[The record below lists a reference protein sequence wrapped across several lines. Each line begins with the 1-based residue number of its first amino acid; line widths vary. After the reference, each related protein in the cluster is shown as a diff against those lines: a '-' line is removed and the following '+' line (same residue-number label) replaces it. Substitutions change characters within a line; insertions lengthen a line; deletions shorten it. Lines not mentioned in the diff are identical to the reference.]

1 MGNQR
6 EPRVGIDIG
15 KVIIEPVKGGA
26 GDTTFRRGDLAKAL
40 ETPPSPGALEGVA
53 ALVEATTGQTW
64 LISKAGP
71 KMQAKT
77 KRWLKHWDFYG
88 RTGLQPKQVKFC
100 LERSQKAD
108 HCRRLKITH
117 FIDDR
122 LDVLEHLAR
131 TRAAPLSLR

>member
-1 MGNQR
+1 MAKHRQ
-6 EPRVGIDIG
+6 PRVGIDIG

-26 GDTTFRRGDLAKAL
+26 GDTTFRRGDMAKAM

-53 ALVEATTGQTW
+53 ALVEATTGQAW

-88 RTGLQPKQVKFC
+88 RTGLHPEASEVLPRAFAKG
-100 LERSQKAD
+100 RSLPAAQD
-108 HCRRLKITH
+108 HAFH
-117 FIDDR
+117 
-122 LDVLEHLAR
+122 
-131 TRAAPLSLR
+131 